1 MCSSVRSATHGT
13 DRLVCISCNRVLLLS
28 IPAAPATSLVPL
40 PRSIPPPDPLPFL
53 LRSHKWKS
61 QRTGS
66 QPAAVLCRQQRRICE
81 GAPRSLRAVAC
92 VSKIRGDPG
101 TEDHGVVPWLPGK
114 CDFPCGGLR
123 CHYTAICQNSTN
135 HFEKLQVWLCVI
147 LWIIFVICVRHNIDA
162 RIQSGLTSLLFSTNL
177 RGSASEVSA
186 HHPELR

>member
-28 IPAAPATSLVPL
+28 IPAALATSLVPL

-66 QPAAVLCRQQRRICE
+66 QPAAVLCQQQRRICE

-92 VSKIRGDPG
+92 VSEIRGDHG
-101 TEDHGVVPWLPGK
+101 KEDHGGGDMASWQAR
-114 CDFPCGGLR
+114 FPLWRIKVECVLCFSLFPPRPAASTSISLLISSSCVYHVLLLR
-123 CHYTAICQNSTN
+123 SLLCSCAANR
-135 HFEKLQVWLCVI
+135 KLHVWL
-147 LWIIFVICVRHNIDA
+147 
-162 RIQSGLTSLLFSTNL
+162 
-177 RGSASEVSA
+177 
-186 HHPELR
+186 

>member
-40 PRSIPPPDPLPFL
+40 PRSIPLPDPLPFL

-66 QPAAVLCRQQRRICE
+66 QPAAVLCQQQRRICE

-123 CHYTAICQNSTN
+123 LSVFYVFSLFSPRPAASTS
-135 HFEKLQVWLCVI
+135 I
-147 LWIIFVICVRHNIDA
+147 
-162 RIQSGLTSLLFSTNL
+162 SLLISSSCVYHVLLL
-177 RGSASEVSA
+177 RSLLCSCAANRKMHVC
-186 HHPELR
+186 L